1 MVYLI
6 NNTVQSYTNL
16 NVTNFKF
23 SFLFHLPLLHWFN
36 LFTFV
41 SKNIHKFYRQLCA
54 QHWKHLNSKC
64 QQNAIIGMPNS
75 NDGRFLIIIRFMTF
89 ISVIIMSY
97 KRFRDYMTARLERS
111 GEYRVYPQVV
121 QNVLKFATKTS
132 IFRQSLFAKL
142 I

>member
-1 MVYLI
+1 M
-6 NNTVQSYTNL
+6 QSYTNL

-23 SFLFHLPLLHWFN
+23 AFLFHLFAFLFHLPLLHGFN
-36 LFTFV
+36 LFTIV

-54 QHWKHLNSKC
+54 QHLNSKC

-97 KRFRDYMTARLERS
+97 KRFREYMTARLERS
-111 GEYRVYPQVV
+111 GEYRIYPQVV
-121 QNVLKFATKTS
+121 QNVLKFDTKTS
-132 IFRQSLFAKL
+132 IFRQNFVVKL